1 MTPKRSRRPAS
12 DNVKPTLN
20 LLPAPRCSPEVVM
33 LLQHAARL
41 RLANSKTAAHLAEMA
56 ELYPKEMIEAYR
68 IFRAGLT
75 SDN

>member
-1 MTPKRSRRPAS
+1 
-12 DNVKPTLN
+12 
-20 LLPAPRCSPEVVM
+20 M